1 MSGKSSAGRA
11 VVIMGK
17 KILRKHK
24 RKKKSMRIFL
34 GSTEE
39 RVLPH

>member
-24 RKKKSMRIFL
+24 RKKEINENIF
-34 GSTEE
+34 
-39 RVLPH
+39 R